1 MDLLLGVSIVLL
13 ICSVFLKLAKDYIKS
28 QEKIWE
34 EINQMIE
41 EEFGVHRK

>member
-1 MDLLLGVSIVLL
+1 MDLLLGFSIVLL
-13 ICSVFLKLAKDYIKS
+13 ISSVLLQLAKDYIKS
-28 QEKIWE
+28 QEELWE